1 MDKIKYSIVSLL
13 ALLATTSLLAADNW
27 KETLRKE
34 LPLLGHR
41 NWIVVAD
48 SAYPLQTAP
57 GIETIRAD
65 ADQVAVVKEVLA
77 ELAKTK
83 HVKPA
88 IYTDAEMKFVAEK
101 NAPGISAYR
110 DALARILAGQPEQ
123 VLPHEQIIGKLD
135 EAGKTFK
142 VLLIK
147 TPLILPYTSVF
158 FQLECGYWNAQ
169 AEKQLRDAMLP
180 K

>member
-65 ADQVAVVKEVLA
+65 AD
-77 ELAKTK
+77 
-83 HVKPA
+83 
-88 IYTDAEMKFVAEK
+88 
-101 NAPGISAYR
+101 
-110 DALARILAGQPEQ
+110 
-123 VLPHEQIIGKLD
+123 
-135 EAGKTFK
+135 
-142 VLLIK
+142 
-147 TPLILPYTSVF
+147 
-158 FQLECGYWNAQ
+158 
-169 AEKQLRDAMLP
+169 
-180 K
+180 